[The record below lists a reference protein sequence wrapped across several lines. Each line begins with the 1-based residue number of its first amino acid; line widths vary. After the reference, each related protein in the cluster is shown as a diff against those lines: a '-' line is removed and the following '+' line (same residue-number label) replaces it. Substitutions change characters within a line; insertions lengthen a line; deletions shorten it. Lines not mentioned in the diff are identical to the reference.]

1 MVQSLVDSHQRKFR
15 YLRLSIT
22 DSCNFRCT
30 YCLPNGNCIDPEAER
45 PLNISEIKHLAEGFA
60 GLGVEK
66 VRITGGEP
74 TLRRD
79 VVEIIQTIAE
89 VPGIQNVSL
98 STNGYRL
105 ASLAPRLAKA
115 GCKAVNI
122 SLDSLDPNTFAQ
134 VTGQK
139 TNQAVLEGIEASLA
153 SGLKVKI
160 NAVLMKGINDLEMQ
174 NFLAFAK
181 EFPVTIR
188 FIELMRTG
196 DNREY
201 FEKHHVRADVLSE
214 ELKALGWSQLPRS
227 TTGGPAEEFF
237 HPEYKGQMG
246 FIRPYA
252 KNFCDGCNRLR
263 ISCRGELKL
272 CLFGDG
278 QESIRHLLESPQQ
291 MFELQDKIQ
300 VLLLGKKASHFLD
313 EGKFG
318 NTKRL
323 ASIGG

>member
-1 MVQSLVDSHQRKFR
+1 MARLIDSYHRKFR

-22 DSCNFRCT
+22 DSCNFRCS
-30 YCLPNGNCIDPEAER
+30 YCLPNGNCIDPNLEG
-45 PLNISEIKHLAEGFA
+45 PLDLDEIINLTTAFA

-79 VVEIIQTIAE
+79 VVAIIQAISSIE
-89 VPGIQNVSL
+89 GIDLVAI

-105 ASLAPRLAKA
+105 SQLAPRLAAA
-115 GCKAVNI
+115 GCKAANI
-122 SLDSLDPNTFAQ
+122 SLDSLDAEKFAT

-139 TNQAVLEGIEASLA
+139 TNQDVLDGIDAALEA
-153 SGLKVKI
+153 GLKVKI
-160 NAVLMKGINDLEMQ
+160 NAVLMKGINDGELS
-174 NFLAFAK
+174 NFLDYVK
-181 EFPVTIR
+181 TSPVTIR

-196 DNREY
+196 DNKEY
-201 FEKHHVRADVLSE
+201 FEKHHVRADVL
-214 ELKALGWSQLPRS
+214 ALDLMEKGWERLERGALS
-227 TTGGPAEEFF
+227 GPAEEYV
-237 HPEYKGQMG
+237 HRDYQGRLG

-278 QESIRHLLESPQQ
+278 QESIRHLLQTPSQ
-291 MFELQDKIQ
+291 MEELQLTILQ
-300 VLLLGKKASHFLD
+300 RLSTKKQSHFLQD
-313 EGKFG
+313 DNFG
-318 NTKRL
+318 STRQL

>member
-1 MVQSLVDSHQRKFR
+1 MASLVDSYQRKFR

-22 DSCNFRCT
+22 DSCNFRCS
-30 YCLPNGNCIDPEAER
+30 YCLPNGNCIDPALER
-45 PLNISEIKHLAEGFA
+45 PLNLDEIINLTTAFA

-79 VVEIIQTIAE
+79 VVDIISAISAVE
-89 VPGIQNVSL
+89 GIDQVAI

-105 ASLAPRLAKA
+105 AQLAPRLAAA
-115 GCKAVNI
+115 GCKAANI
-122 SLDSLDPNTFAQ
+122 SLDSLNPEKFAI

-139 TNQAVLEGIEASLA
+139 TNQAVLDGIDAALA
-153 SGLKVKI
+153 EGLKVKV
-160 NAVLMKGINDLEMQ
+160 NAVLMKGINDEEMQ
-174 NFLAFAK
+174 NFLEYVK
-181 EFPVTIR
+181 YSPVTIR

-196 DNREY
+196 DNKAY
-201 FEKHHVRADVLSE
+201 FDKHHVRADVLSQ
-214 ELKALGWSQLPRS
+214 ELIDQGWDLLPRS
-227 TTGGPAEEFF
+227 TVGGPAEEYA
-237 HPEYKGQMG
+237 HPDYKGRLG
-246 FIRPYA
+246 FIKPYA

-278 QESIRHLLESPQQ
+278 QESVRHLLQNPSQ
-291 MFELQDKIQ
+291 MEELQLTILQRLSTKKI
-300 VLLLGKKASHFLD
+300 SHFLD
-313 EGKFG
+313 DDNFG
-318 NTKRL
+318 TTRQL